1 MKLNRDSL
9 QSWPLL
15 QMAIDTD
22 ILRCYRDEGMLEKF
36 AMEALNLV
44 KKYPTFAEHTS
55 KIFADLF
62 ALSNQLPSPVA
73 LDISGCLLKFH
84 IEKKSVIQKLN
95 LCIESPFED
104 ATEFD
109 RVQVVFI
116 FNSSEVLFEAA
127 NVKLMKGKND
137 ISCISDSAVG
147 EGTFTLSVIS
157 LMVGQI
163 EFKTDFLST
172 NEKQKIT
179 LVNDPN
185 LDVRME
191 VFSSGSH
198 LKFDSSYNWYV
209 DIHDPKVTLNIQV
222 PFGFDKLVSLQIS
235 FDQMNVVGNS
245 APTYVDD
252 TDMIPLALQNDG
264 RIELGQSFERLRID
278 IPVDKWHQDM
288 VVVRLRFESF
298 YFAKELCVRQRE
310 HLSLTQELIPFDGR
324 VLTVLQI
331 RCLAQAV
338 QMCEAELL
346 DSDGNS
352 LGLVKKDITMHQKDL
367 FVTKLE
373 LNHTDSNLQWVVR
386 YISADKKDNVR
397 VLESKLA
404 VPSGNAVV
412 TVWLEPVSRE
422 SGLLVYTLRSDG
434 ADEIQYE
441 LIYDAEEWVVQG
453 RICGILRDNE
463 PIVLCPLRRK
473 DLMVLPSIRCKST
486 EQTLFEY
493 PSNAQ
498 IIRLDH

>member
-1 MKLNRDSL
+1 
-9 QSWPLL
+9 
-15 QMAIDTD
+15 
-22 ILRCYRDEGMLEKF
+22 
-36 AMEALNLV
+36 
-44 KKYPTFAEHTS
+44 
-55 KIFADLF
+55 
-62 ALSNQLPSPVA
+62 
-73 LDISGCLLKFH
+73 
-84 IEKKSVIQKLN
+84 
-95 LCIESPFED
+95 
-104 ATEFD
+104 
-109 RVQVVFI
+109 
-116 FNSSEVLFEAA
+116 
-127 NVKLMKGKND
+127 
-137 ISCISDSAVG
+137 
-147 EGTFTLSVIS
+147 
-157 LMVGQI
+157 
-163 EFKTDFLST
+163 
-172 NEKQKIT
+172 
-179 LVNDPN
+179 
-185 LDVRME
+185 
-191 VFSSGSH
+191 
-198 LKFDSSYNWYV
+198 
-209 DIHDPKVTLNIQV
+209 
-222 PFGFDKLVSLQIS
+222 
-235 FDQMNVVGNS
+235 MNVVGNS